1 MASLFA
7 LAFGAEVAFVAASSL
22 EVFADTA
29 AAVDSLAVAAGSLEE
44 QPAADIA
51 VAASVADYSAAL
63 SPLSVIDNLS

>member
-7 LAFGAEVAFVAASSL
+7 LAFGAEVAFVAASL
-22 EVFADTA
+22 EAFADTA

-44 QPAADIA
+44 QPVADTA

-63 SPLSVIDNLS
+63 SPLSFIDNLS

>member
-7 LAFGAEVAFVAASSL
+7 LAFGAEAAFVAASL
-22 EVFADTA
+22 EAFADTA

-44 QPAADIA
+44 QPVADTA

-63 SPLSVIDNLS
+63 SPLSFIDNLS